1 MRRETSETRFAKSAT
16 RREFGGSKVITATGN
31 LKPRGAVGI
40 ASTINGVPNME
51 FLLGFF
57 VLRYIFVSL
66 VDAEDRERRAIED
79 LQNELELE
87 LWCAKVSSDSA
98 RPTQS
103 AAELEAQWEAACAPH
118 RAAAK
123 ANAAEKARLNDAANK
138 TTVIDSLASCNTTS
152 ILLVGGGLFAIFCI
166 ILFTIAAQRSI

>member
-1 MRRETSETRFAKSAT
+1 
-16 RREFGGSKVITATGN
+16 
-31 LKPRGAVGI
+31 
-40 ASTINGVPNME
+40 ME
-51 FLLGFF
+51 FLGFF
-57 VLRYIFVSL
+57 VLGHIFGSI
-66 VDAEDRERRAIED
+66 VDAEDRNAREIED
-79 LQNELELE
+79 MQNELELE
-87 LWCAKVSSDSA
+87 LWCAKVSRDSA

-123 ANAAEKARLNDAANK
+123 ANAAEKARLNDAEKARLNDAANK

-152 ILLVGGGLFAIFCI
+152 ILLVGGGLFTIFCI

>member
-1 MRRETSETRFAKSAT
+1 ML
-16 RREFGGSKVITATGN
+16 EFIV
-31 LKPRGAVGI
+31 
-40 ASTINGVPNME
+40 
-51 FLLGFF
+51 LG
-57 VLRYIFVSL
+57 YIFGSI
-66 VDAEDRERRAIED
+66 VDAEDRNAREIED

-87 LWCAKVSSDSA
+87 LSRAKVSSDSA

-123 ANAAEKARLNDAANK
+123 ANAAEKARLNAAEKARLNDAEKARLNDAANK

-152 ILLVGGGLFAIFCI
+152 ILLVGGGLFAIFCT
-166 ILFTIAAQRSI
+166 ILFTIASQRSI